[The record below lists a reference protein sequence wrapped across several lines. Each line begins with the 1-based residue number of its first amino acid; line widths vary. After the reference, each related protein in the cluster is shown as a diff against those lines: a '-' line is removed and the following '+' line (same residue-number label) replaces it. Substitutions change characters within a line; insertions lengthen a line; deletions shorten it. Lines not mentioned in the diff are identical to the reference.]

1 MFYFEQLLQTA
12 LNGIDSANVT
22 AAVLG
27 VAGTILLL
35 SFLYSAY
42 QAFAS
47 GGDVRMLAISGIKYL
62 ILGLVFANYGRVFR
76 DINGMFN
83 SVANFI
89 YSSTGVGDLFANWM
103 SQLAQYWQANGNA
116 SLWNL
121 VTGLASGVISLMLIL
136 SAFVIFPVCYLIF
149 TFFYALYGSVLY
161 VTGPFV
167 LALLPARGLG
177 QLSRTYL
184 VNLATF
190 QAWGII
196 YAILQ
201 VLMSAV
207 NLSSINAVLGAN
219 GVLNSFVGSSQMILL
234 ALTASIFS
242 FSIALI
248 PFISSRVVR
257 GDVGSTML
265 TTIGAMTAAASAV
278 ASLAAAAFIGVGEG
292 VVASQGAGRGAAA
305 ASHPPPPP
313 PSGPGARSS
322 SASPAAGASVSPGGS
337 DGTAAISST
346 SMSPTPPSDG
356 AMHGASA
363 STPGSTASA
372 PGALA
377 SAPPPTASPSS
388 SPGRP
393 GQYRGFN
400 VPHAAAWYVGYSL
413 GSAYRGLKGKE

>member
-1 MFYFEQLLQTA
+1 VFYFQQLLQTA

-22 AAVLG
+22 GAVLG

-62 ILGLVFANYGRVFR
+62 ILGLVFANYGAVFR
-76 DINGMFN
+76 DVNGMFN

-89 YSSTGVGDLFANWM
+89 YNSTGVGDLFANWLN
-103 SQLAQYWQANGNA
+103 QLAQYWQANGNT

-121 VTGLASGVISLMLIL
+121 VTGLASGVISLILIL
-136 SAFVIFPVCYLIF
+136 GAFVLFPLCYLIF
-149 TFFYALYGSVLY
+149 TVFYAMYGAVLY

-184 VNLATF
+184 VNLMTF
-190 QAWGII
+190 QAWGLI

-207 NLSSINAVLGAN
+207 NLSSINAVLNAN

-242 FSIALI
+242 LSIALI
-248 PFISSRVVR
+248 PFIASRIVR
-257 GDVGSTML
+257 GDVGSTMM
-265 TTIGAMTAAASAV
+265 TIVSAITTAASTV
-278 ASLAAAAFIGVGEG
+278 AALAAGSFSGVGEG
-292 VVASQGAGRGAAA
+292 ALSSHAAGGGAAPPAPPLMGLGAAA
-305 ASHPPPPP
+305 
-313 PSGPGARSS
+313 S
-322 SASPAAGASVSPGGS
+322 SAPIPAGASVSPVGGAAA
-337 DGTAAISST
+337 AAIAST
-346 SMSPTPPSDG
+346 SISPTPPSGG
-356 AMHGASA
+356 AMSGVSAAIPSGDSNDASSA
-363 STPGSTASA
+363 TSTAS
-372 PGALA
+372 
-377 SAPPPTASPSS
+377 PPPSS
-388 SPGRP
+388 VSAQRSFARP

-400 VPHAAAWYVGYSL
+400 IPHAMAWYVGHSL
-413 GSAYRGLKGKE
+413 GSAYRGLRSGG